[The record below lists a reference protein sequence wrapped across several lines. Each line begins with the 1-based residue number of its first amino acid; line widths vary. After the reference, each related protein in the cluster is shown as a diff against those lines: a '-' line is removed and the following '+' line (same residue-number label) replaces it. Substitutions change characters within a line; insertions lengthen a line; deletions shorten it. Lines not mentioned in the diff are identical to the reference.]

1 MIYFFAL
8 HLLSLVLKFIV
19 LLAFSLLLLFALMK
33 LIVFTVDFVP
43 CSLSVLSGVRTL
55 VLSHSSLA
63 RSTNWA
69 NQGEVIVFSFLFHL
83 RCLSC
88 QGFVVSTVTSV
99 MQLKEEQ
106 RKQQR
111 KRYFKVVYFRAQI
124 KLKLRPDWSLFGVF
138 NSNFPMFFILHKC
151 HKNETNKIEQLG
163 ALENH
168 G

>member
-1 MIYFFAL
+1 M
-8 HLLSLVLKFIV
+8 
-19 LLAFSLLLLFALMK
+19 
-33 LIVFTVDFVP
+33 
-43 CSLSVLSGVRTL
+43 
-55 VLSHSSLA
+55 
-63 RSTNWA
+63 
-69 NQGEVIVFSFLFHL
+69 
-83 RCLSC
+83 
-88 QGFVVSTVTSV
+88 VSTVTSV

-138 NSNFPMFFILHKC
+138 NSNFPMFFILHKF

-163 ALENH
+163 ALKNH